1 MYRKSHIILDCEN
14 KAEDNA
20 SMKELANKIN
30 KREIRVDDIDYRKV
44 TNGFESD
51 YIFCLLTN
59 IGDDILYKHASW
71 LIEKQW
77 RYAMEDI
84 KWPYTE
90 EDADL
95 FRLPDGWKESGQACR
110 FKYQLEENTLPDIFL
125 KDDAYPTMSTFLK
138 YIEEYRNHYVERAI
152 NDFQMKQQLDWV
164 YGEDNGSVKL
174 VDVPLI
180 DDEETAPD
188 IDVPLEENKV
198 DGEKELR
205 IAMLTAL
212 FDAKKCP
219 DVKKEAELL
228 YQIAENAK
236 KPIEITR
243 YVKTLA
249 GRKFLQDGKE
259 NKPLFSLMK
268 EWGFYIR
275 EISNWNNQV

>member
-1 MYRKSHIILDCEN
+1 MYRKPHIILDCEN
-14 KAEDNA
+14 KAEENA

-44 TNGFESD
+44 TKGFESD

-59 IGDDILYKHASW
+59 IEDNILYKHASW
-71 LIEKQW
+71 LIENQW
-77 RYAMEDI
+77 IYAMEDI
-84 KWPYTE
+84 KWPYAE

-95 FRLPDGWKESGQACR
+95 FRLPDGWKESGQTCR
-110 FKYQLEENTLPDIFL
+110 FKYELEENTLPDVFL
-125 KDDAYPTMSTFLK
+125 QDDAYPTMSTFLK
-138 YIEEYRNHYVERAI
+138 YIEEYRNHYAERPI
-152 NDFQMKQQLDWV
+152 EIFQMKKQLDWV

-212 FDAKKCP
+212 FDAKKCT
-219 DVKKEAELL
+219 DVKKEAELM

-236 KPIEITR
+236 KPTEITR

-249 GRKFLQDGKE
+249 DQKYFQNGKE

-268 EWGFYIR
+268 EWGFYKPN
-275 EISNWNNQV
+275 ISNWNSQV

>member
-1 MYRKSHIILDCEN
+1 MYRKPHIILDCEN

-95 FRLPDGWKESGQACR
+95 FRLPGGWKESGQTCR
-110 FKYQLEENTLPDIFL
+110 FKYQLEENTLPDVFL
-125 KDDAYPTMSTFLK
+125 QDDAYPTMSTFLK

-174 VDVPLI
+174 VDVPLP
-180 DDEETAPD
+180 DDEEIAPD

-236 KPIEITR
+236 KPTEITR

-249 GRKFLQDGKE
+249 DRKYFQDGKV

-268 EWGFYIR
+268 DWEFYKPN
-275 EISNWNNQV
+275 ISNWNSQV

>member
-51 YIFCLLTN
+51 YIFCLLTY

-71 LIEKQW
+71 LIENQW
-77 RYAMEDI
+77 KYAMIDI

-125 KDDAYPTMSTFLK
+125 KDDAYPTMPTFLK

-152 NDFQMKQQLDWV
+152 NVSHMKKQLDCV
-164 YGEDNGSVKL
+164 YGEDNGSVKS
-174 VDVPLI
+174 VDVPSF
-180 DDEETAPD
+180 DDEESAPD
-188 IDVPLEENKV
+188 IDVPQEENKV
-198 DGEKELR
+198 DDEKELR

-228 YQIAENAK
+228 YQIAENAQ
-236 KPIEITR
+236 KPTEITR

-249 GRKFLQDGKE
+249 GRKYFQDGKK

-268 EWGFYIR
+268 EWGFYKPN
-275 EISNWNNQV
+275 ISNWNSQV